1 MMDKQAQLDQ
11 SVQRIVEAIDR
22 DSSVSLSVQ
31 LKGAL
36 EFGIALG
43 DLPAGARLPSVRH
56 MAGLLGMS
64 PVTVS
69 GVYSALQG
77 AGHIEARVGSGT
89 FVCEARAN
97 RPIGDLREL
106 ERRIAELID
115 LGRRIGIGPA
125 ELATRISHSGTRPH
139 RALRL
144 VMLGNFRSTTSS
156 YAEALRPFLA
166 PQDALQVIA
175 LQDEKPPV
183 PLRAPDLIIAPR
195 TLMPRA
201 AEMFPGA
208 ECFGL
213 TLIPD
218 QTTRVSLATISPD
231 ANVVAYSYFPSFVTS
246 MKAGVVRFA
255 PHVTRLTMVVHGDP
269 EAEAHLA
276 GADVI
281 VYASGTE
288 RLFTDLPP
296 GQTSFEYH
304 HTPDSN
310 AVRAELIPLLDAL
323 RIRPAATKEPMH
335 EDFREQLVRGR
346 EVS

>member
-1 MMDKQAQLDQ
+1 MTVRQAQLDQ
-11 SVQRIVEAIDR
+11 SIQRIVEAIDR

-43 DLPAGARLPSVRH
+43 DLPAGARMPSVRQ
-56 MAGLLGMS
+56 MAGMLGMS

-69 GVYSALQG
+69 GVYSSLQA

-89 FVCEARAN
+89 FVCEAVAG
-97 RPIGDLREL
+97 RPVADLRDL
-106 ERRIAELID
+106 DRRIAELVD
-115 LGRRIGIGPA
+115 LGRKLGIGPA
-125 ELATRISHSGTRPH
+125 ELATRLSHSGNRPP
-139 RALRL
+139 RGLKL
-144 VMLGNFRSTTSS
+144 LMLGNFYATTAS

-166 PQDALQVIA
+166 PQDQIVITT
-175 LQDEKPPV
+175 LQDGHGTGACPD
-183 PLRAPDLIIAPR
+183 PDLVIAPR
-195 TLMPRA
+195 TLLPQA
-201 AEMFPGA
+201 AEMYPGV
-208 ECFGL
+208 ECLGL

-218 QTTRVSLATISPD
+218 QATRVSLATVSPD
-231 ANVVAYSYFPSFVTS
+231 ARVVAYSYFPGFVTS
-246 MKAGVVRFA
+246 MKAGVIRFA

-269 EAEAHLA
+269 EAEAQLA
-276 GADVI
+276 AADVI

-310 AVRAELIPLLDAL
+310 AVRSELLPLLEAL
-323 RIRPAATKEPMH
+323 RIRPPAMKEPAA
-335 EDFREQLVRGR
+335 
-346 EVS
+346 

>member
-1 MMDKQAQLDQ
+1 MTDRQAQLDQ
-11 SVQRIVEAIDR
+11 SIQRIVEAIDR

-43 DLPAGARLPSVRH
+43 DLPAGARMPSVRQ
-56 MAGLLGMS
+56 MAAMLGMS

-69 GVYSALQG
+69 GVYSSLQS

-89 FVCEARAN
+89 FVCEASAN
-97 RPIGDLREL
+97 RSVSDLREL
-106 ERRIAELID
+106 DRRIADLVD
-115 LGRRIGIGPA
+115 LGRRLGIGPA
-125 ELATRISHSGTRPH
+125 ELAARLTHSGARAPRP
-139 RALRL
+139 LRL
-144 VMLGNFRSTTSS
+144 LMLGNFHSTTAS

-166 PQDALQVIA
+166 PQDQIEIVT
-175 LQDEKPPV
+175 LQDDNIPAHLP
-183 PLRAPDLIIAPR
+183 AADLVITPR
-195 TLMPRA
+195 TLLPRA
-201 AEMFPGA
+201 SELFPQT

-218 QTTRVSLATISPD
+218 QATRVSLATVSPE
-231 ANVVAYSYFPSFVTS
+231 ARVVAYSYFPGFVTS
-246 MKAGVVRFA
+246 MKAGVIRFA

-269 EAEAHLA
+269 DAESLLA

-296 GQTSFEYH
+296 GQISFEYH

-310 AVRAELIPLLDAL
+310 AVRAELLPVLDAL
-323 RIRPAATKEPMH
+323 RVRPPGLKESAA
-335 EDFREQLVRGR
+335 
-346 EVS
+346 

>member
-1 MMDKQAQLDQ
+1 MTDKQAHLDQ
-11 SVQRIVEAIDR
+11 SIQRIVEAVDR

-43 DLPAGARLPSVRH
+43 DLPAGARLPSVRQ

-69 GVYSALQG
+69 GVYSVLRA
-77 AGHIEARVGSGT
+77 AGHIEARIGSGT

-97 RPIGDLREL
+97 RPIADLREL
-106 ERRIAELID
+106 ERRIADLID
-115 LGRRIGIGPA
+115 LGRRIGIGPS
-125 ELATRISHSGTRPH
+125 ELATRISHSGARPH

-144 VMLGNFRSTTSS
+144 LMLGNFHATTAS
-156 YAEALRPFLA
+156 YADALRPFLS
-166 PQDALQVIA
+166 PQDDLRIVT
-175 LQDEKPPV
+175 LQDENLPV
-183 PLRAPDLIIAPR
+183 PLPAADLIIAPR

-201 AEMFPGA
+201 AEIFPGT
-208 ECFGL
+208 EVFGL

-218 QTTRVSLATISPD
+218 QATRVSLATISPD
-231 ANVVAYSYFPSFVTS
+231 ANVVAYSYFPGFVTP
-246 MKAGVVRFA
+246 MKAGVIRFA

-269 EAEAHLA
+269 EAEAQLA

-310 AVRAELIPLLDAL
+310 AVRSELLPVLDAL
-323 RIRPAATKEPMH
+323 RIRPAAMKETAA
-335 EDFREQLVRGR
+335 
-346 EVS
+346 

>member
-1 MMDKQAQLDQ
+1 MADKQAQLDQ
-11 SVQRIVEAIDR
+11 SIQRIVEAIDR

-31 LKGAL
+31 LRGAL

-43 DLPAGARLPSVRH
+43 DLPAGARLPSVRQL
-56 MAGLLGMS
+56 AGLLGMS

-69 GVYSALQG
+69 GVYSALQS

-89 FVCEARAN
+89 FVCEGRAN
-97 RPIGDLREL
+97 RPIADLREL
-106 ERRIAELID
+106 ERRIADLID
-115 LGRRIGIGPA
+115 LARRIGIGPA
-125 ELATRISHSGTRPH
+125 ELAARITHSGARPH

-144 VMLGNFRSTTSS
+144 LMLGNFHATTAS
-156 YAEALRPFLA
+156 YAQALRPFLS
-166 PQDALQVIA
+166 PHDDLQIVT
-175 LQDEKPPV
+175 LQDESLPV
-183 PLRAPDLIIAPR
+183 PLPAADLIITPR

-201 AEMFPGA
+201 AQMFPDT

-218 QTTRVSLATISPD
+218 QATRVSLATISPD

-255 PHVTRLTMVVHGDP
+255 PHVTRLTMLVHGDP
-269 EAEAHLA
+269 EAEAYLA

-288 RLFTDLPP
+288 RFFEGLPP
-296 GQTSFEYH
+296 GQISFEYH

-310 AVRAELIPLLDAL
+310 AVRSELLPLLDAL
-323 RIRPAATKEPMH
+323 RIRPAALKETAA
-335 EDFREQLVRGR
+335 
-346 EVS
+346 